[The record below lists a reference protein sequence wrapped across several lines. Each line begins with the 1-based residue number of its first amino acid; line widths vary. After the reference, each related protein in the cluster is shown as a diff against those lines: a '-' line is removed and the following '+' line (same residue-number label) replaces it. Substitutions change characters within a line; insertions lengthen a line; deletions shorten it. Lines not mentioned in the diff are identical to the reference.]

1 MKKGNRQIRKFSIV
15 MEHKLHQFNKKNRI
29 KMYLV

>member
-1 MKKGNRQIRKFSIV
+1 MEKNRQIRKFSIV
-15 MEHKLHQFNKKNRI
+15 MEHKLYQLNKKNII